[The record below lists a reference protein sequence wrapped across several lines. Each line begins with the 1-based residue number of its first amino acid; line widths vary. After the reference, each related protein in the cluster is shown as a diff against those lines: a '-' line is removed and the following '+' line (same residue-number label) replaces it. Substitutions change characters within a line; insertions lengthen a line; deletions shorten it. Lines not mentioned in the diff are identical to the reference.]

1 MKSVFYSVVIPAYN
15 SNRSLDELVKR
26 LHAVFHEDIRE
37 TYEIIF
43 VDDCSTRTETWNIL
57 QTIALNNPS
66 VRAFRLAK
74 NFGQAGALLC
84 GMAQARGQWI
94 ITMDDDLQHRP
105 EDIPLLLEQRDH
117 DVVLARFPEK
127 QCSYWKK
134 LSSDIKSRL
143 DLHLL
148 GKPRHITASPFRLLK
163 RQVVQNIL
171 SIHTLNPFH
180 TALILAVTSDLV
192 NVDVTHEARKYGKS
206 NYNLRKSLSLL
217 SNMLFNNSS
226 FMLRAMSMFGFALTG
241 LSILVGVGLA
251 VRRLLQNQ
259 PVEGWTSLM
268 VVTLMSAG
276 TIIFC
281 LGVLGEYM
289 ARLIATAESRPPW
302 VIKERI
308 DSAGNEP

>member
-26 LHAVFHEDIRE
+26 LHAVFHEGIHE

-43 VDDCSTRTETWNIL
+43 VDDCSPRTETWNIL

-105 EDIPLLLEQRDH
+105 EDIPLLLEQRNH

-127 QCSYWKK
+127 QCGYWKK

-206 NYNLRKSLSLL
+206 NYNLRKSFSLL

-241 LSILVGVGLA
+241 LSFLFGFGLM
-251 VRRLLQNQ
+251 VRRLLQDQ
-259 PVEGWTSLM
+259 PVLGWTSLM
-268 VVTLMSAG
+268 VVTLMSTGA
-276 TIIFC
+276 IIFC

-302 VIKERI
+302 VIKERV
-308 DSAGNEP
+308 DHAGNEP